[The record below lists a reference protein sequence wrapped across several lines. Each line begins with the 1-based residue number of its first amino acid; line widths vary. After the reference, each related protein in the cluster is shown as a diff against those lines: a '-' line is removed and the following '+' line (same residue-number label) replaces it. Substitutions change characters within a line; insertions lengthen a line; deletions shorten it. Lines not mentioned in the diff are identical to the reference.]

1 MPADPEVHFE
11 GTIVAIRGGVV
22 DVAFAEAVPRIH
34 ALIVA
39 GGVAMEVA
47 SIVGEGVVRCIALG
61 PTRGLGLGTRA
72 TGTRAA

>member
-47 SIVGEGVVRCIALG
+47 SDRKSVV
-61 PTRGLGLGTRA
+61 
-72 TGTRAA
+72 